1 MKKALITGITGQ
13 DGAYLSQFLLGK
25 GYEVYGALRR
35 SEEMNISRLKFLG
48 IDSQIKFVP
57 FELADIINIYKT
69 IDRVQPDEIYNLA
82 AQTSI
87 RIAFEEPGYTT
98 DINGIAVLRLLEAIR
113 SINPKIKFFQAS
125 TGDMFGKV
133 QVMPQ
138 NEETPLNPLNPYAT
152 AKAFGHYTTANYRE
166 AYEIFA
172 CSGILFDHDSPLR
185 IHQSVPG
192 MISNAVA
199 GIKMGVQD
207 KLILGNIEFS
217 RDLGYAGEYVEA
229 MWLMLQQDKPD
240 DYVIATGETH
250 TVREFIE
257 AAFNSVGVKLEWSGK
272 GLDEKGIDP
281 KTGKIRVALELR
293 FPSVNP
299 ASAAALVR
307 SHSGATKPAQGDYSK
322 AKKILGWEPKVTYK
336 ELFKIMV
343 EHDLKHASNK
353 ELRD

>member
-13 DGAYLSQFLLGK
+13 DGAYLSKLLLDK

-35 SEEMNISRLKFLG
+35 SEEMNINKLKYLV
-48 IDSQIKFVP
+48 IDKEIKFVP
-57 FELADIINIYKT
+57 FELADSINIYKT

-82 AQTSI
+82 AQNSI

-113 SINPKIKFFQAS
+113 SINPKIKYFQAS
-125 TGDMFGKV
+125 SGDMFGKV

-138 NEETPLNPLNPYAT
+138 NESTPFNPVNPFGT
-152 AKAFGHYTTANYRE
+152 AKAFGHWTTANYRE
-166 AYEIFA
+166 SYEIFA

-185 IHQSVPG
+185 VHETVPG
-192 MISNAVA
+192 MISSAA
-199 GIKMGVQD
+199 ARIKMGLQD
-207 KLILGNIEFS
+207 KLVLGNIEFS
-217 RDLGYAGEYVEA
+217 RDLGYAEDYVEA

-257 AAFNSVGVKLEWSGK
+257 AAFDSVGIKLEWSGK
-272 GLDEKGIDP
+272 GLDEKGVDT
-281 KTGKIRVALELR
+281 KTGKTVVALELR

-307 SHSGATKPAQGDYSK
+307 SHSGSTMPAKGDYSK
-322 AKKILGWEPKVTYK
+322 AKRTFGWEPKVKYK

-343 EHDLKHASNK
+343 AYYDAP
-353 ELRD
+353 